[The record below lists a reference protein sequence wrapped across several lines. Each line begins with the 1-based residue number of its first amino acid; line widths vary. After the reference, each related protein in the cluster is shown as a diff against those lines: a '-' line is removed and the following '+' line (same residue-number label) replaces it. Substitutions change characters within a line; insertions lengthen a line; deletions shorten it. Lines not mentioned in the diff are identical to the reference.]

1 MADAALDGK
10 HIVISKPMLYQQAK
24 DVTGTA
30 RAAEG
35 GKYSVE
41 PDHEFEAHKLKDK
54 LFAETELELA

>member
-10 HIVISKPMLYQQAK
+10 HVKISKLMLYQQAK

-30 RAAEG
+30 RATDG
-35 GKYSVE
+35 GKYTVE
-41 PDHEFEAHKLKDK
+41 PDLDFEAHKLKDK